1 MLQDR
6 SMSRFVTTPPPS
18 LSHKLYGTSRALESA
33 SVPGDSGRPLVGHTL
48 DFLFRTQGLMDDM
61 RARHGANFRMQVF
74 GRPVLILGSPDAVRE
89 VLLDKEKNFSS
100 ERGWGPSI
108 GELFSGGL
116 MLRDFDDHK
125 INRRI
130 MQSAFRAE
138 AMRGYVDTMTAQ
150 IPAAIASW
158 PRELEFYPA
167 LKQLTLDLA
176 SRIFLGLTL
185 GSDTKAINEAF
196 VATVAASIAPV
207 RHEWPLTTYRR
218 GMRGRRVL
226 ERLFAKL
233 IRERRQNPGTDL
245 LSQLCQAKSEEGERF
260 TDKEISDHMIFLMMA
275 AHDTTTSSLSLVVHS
290 LLENPVWLGH
300 VRDEIRARGGVRV
313 TWDDRDKLPVLDRCF
328 DEALRMFPPAPFLP
342 RQTLRPCTIGG
353 LEVPGDSPI
362 APSALVTHRL
372 PEYWTAPDRF
382 DPDRFSPARSEHT
395 AHSHLY
401 YPFGGGAHV
410 CMGLHFARIQVKAVL
425 SELLGR
431 YDIRTPRP
439 VRARRLS
446 AVPIPFPRD
455 GLPVI
460 LQPI

>member
-1 MLQDR
+1 
-6 SMSRFVTTPPPS
+6 MSRLVTTPPPAAAS
-18 LSHKLYGTSRALESA
+18 KLHGANRALESA
-33 SVPGDSGRPLVGHTL
+33 PIPGDSGRPLVGHTL
-48 DFLFRTQGLMDDM
+48 DFLWRTQGLMDDM

-74 GRPVLILGSPDAVRE
+74 GRPVLILGSPEAVRE

-100 ERGWGPSI
+100 KLGWGPSI
-108 GELFSGGL
+108 GELFAGGL
-116 MLRDFDDHK
+116 MLRDFDDHR

-130 MQSAFRAE
+130 MQSAFRAD
-138 AMRGYVDTMTAQ
+138 AMRGYVDTMTAH
-150 IPAAIASW
+150 IPSAIASW
-158 PRELEFYPA
+158 PRELQFYPA

-176 SRIFLGLTL
+176 ARIFLGLTL
-185 GSDTKAINEAF
+185 GGDTKAINRAF
-196 VATVAASIAPV
+196 VAAVAASIAPV
-207 RHEWPLTTYRR
+207 RSSLPITTYGR
-218 GMRGRRVL
+218 GLRGRRVL
-226 ERLFAKL
+226 ERLFTKL
-233 IRERRQNPGTDL
+233 IRERRQAPGNDL

-260 TDKEISDHMIFLMMA
+260 SDREISDHMIFLMMA

-290 LLENPVWLGH
+290 LLENPTSLARVC
-300 VRDEIRARGGVRV
+300 DEVRARGGVRV
-313 TWDDRDKLPVLDRCF
+313 RWDDRDKLPVLDGCF

-342 RQTLRPCTIGG
+342 RLTLRACTIAG
-353 LEVPGDSPI
+353 LPVPANSPV

-382 DPDRFSPARSEHT
+382 DPDRFSAPRSEHT

-425 SELLGR
+425 SELFGR